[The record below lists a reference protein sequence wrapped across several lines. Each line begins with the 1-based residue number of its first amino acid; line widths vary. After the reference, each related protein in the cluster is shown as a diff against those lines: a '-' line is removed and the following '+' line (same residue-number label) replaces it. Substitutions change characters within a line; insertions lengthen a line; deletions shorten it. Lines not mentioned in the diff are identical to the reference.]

1 MLVQR
6 SGDMGLGVPFNTTQY
21 AVLTH
26 LIAQSVGLRPGL
38 LTHVISNAHVYE
50 NQVDPLKVQLSRK
63 DQAYPAPKLVIDPSI
78 TDFYEFRPKH
88 IRLVDYQFHDKIKM
102 EVAV

>member
-26 LIAQSVGLRPGL
+26 LIAQAVGYRPGL

-50 NQVDPLKVQLSRK
+50 NQVEALKVQLSRRGE
-63 DQAYPAPKLVIDPSI
+63 AYEAPKLWINPEVK
-78 TDFYEFRPKH
+78 DFYDFTIDDIK
-88 IRLVDYQFHDKIKM
+88 LKGYKSHDKIEM